1 MLGVDKLA
9 ESAVHCAFAGYT
21 NFSIG
26 MINNKPC
33 MIPLEKMCGINK
45 RKVSYNSEDYL
56 MLLSSTG
63 QPSFYPENNE
73 ENKEIK
79 EKEENKEKNELKE
92 NEDIK
97 ENKENKDKEENKIEK
112 LDKKDSIDYGVKNDD
127 NDNKKNIFN
136 FH

>member
-1 MLGVDKLA
+1 
-9 ESAVHCAFAGYT
+9 
-21 NFSIG
+21 
-26 MINNKPC
+26 

-97 ENKENKDKEENKIEK
+97 ENKENKDKGENKIEK